1 VPDIAT
7 IIEERVSF
15 SGVAGQIEGML
26 AYPEHDEP
34 QESLLIVGPHPMLGG
49 DFENNVVREL
59 ADLFAE
65 RRCLTLRFNFRGVG
79 QSDGAAILST
89 DNIAEFWA
97 RSRISDEQGFAEDTA
112 SAADFLITTFDQVSH
127 VVGYS
132 FGAWL
137 GSRWASESVNRRQS
151 DEAPTTATDVRSV
164 TLVAPTISQ
173 HDYSHMTRLNLPKLV
188 IASSDDFAVPADD
201 LRRQFADWS
210 DPKELILEDV
220 DNHFFRGHEA
230 WLSDQVSTF
239 LRGET

>member
-1 VPDIAT
+1 MPDLAT

-15 SGVAGQIEGML
+15 NGVAGQIEGML
-26 AYPEHDEP
+26 AYPEHDDP

-49 DFENNVVREL
+49 DYDNNVVREL
-59 ADLFAE
+59 AVRLAE
-65 RRCLTLRFNFRGVG
+65 RRYLTLRFNFRGVG
-79 QSDGAAILST
+79 QSDDAAVLST

-97 RSRISDEQGFAEDTA
+97 RSRISDEQGFAEDTV
-112 SAADFLITTFDQVSH
+112 SAADFLMTTFGQVSH

-137 GSRWASESVNRRQS
+137 GSRWVSESASRPLPA
-151 DEAPTTATDVRSV
+151 EALTTTSDVRSV

-173 HDYSHMTRLNLPKLV
+173 HDYSHMNQIGLPKLV

-201 LRRQFADWS
+201 LRKQFADWS
-210 DPKELILEDV
+210 DPKQLILEDV

-230 WLSDQVSTF
+230 WLTDQVSTF